1 MDSIK
6 HLLFDYLIS
15 VGVSETASKYLNMLG
30 LAIALSIL
38 VFIID
43 FIIRKLL
50 IQIFSQF
57 ASRTKTN
64 FDDLLV
70 ANKVPRNIAHI
81 IPLLVILE
89 FVPYV
94 LTDFGYYENL
104 VEKGLMIFSI
114 ILALWIVRSILNSL
128 KEYLKTSP
136 HLKDKPIDSYIQV
149 FMNF

>member
-81 IPLLVILE
+81 IPLKRINDIFNYFGPLDSEKYFE
-89 FVPYV
+89 FV
-94 LTDFGYYENL
+94 
-104 VEKGLMIFSI
+104 KR
-114 ILALWIVRSILNSL
+114 ILKNIT
-128 KEYLKTSP
+128 TS
-136 HLKDKPIDSYIQV
+136 
-149 FMNF
+149 